1 MEFSLT
7 AAETTMTPNV
17 LATTTRR
24 FGTALS
30 EHDRVAVVDYD
41 KRIYTVFDMM
51 LMPDTICNVVDT
63 WWRKNY
69 RDATSAEAGR
79 MPDGSLILPTHE
91 VNFLDLSEDL
101 TYDELREQLD
111 DDDELEE
118 RIHHLMESND
128 ELTYEEQ
135 REVDDALDDERDRL
149 SGLKR
154 ERDVEAFDEWI
165 SGVVDTVIE
174 PEEPPRN
181 QRKYTTS
188 IAVTIVCGDDP
199 EVVGA

>member
-7 AAETTMTPNV
+7 AAEKTMTPNV

-30 EHDRVAVVDYD
+30 EHDRIAVVDYD

-51 LMPDTICNVVDT
+51 LLPDTVCNVVDT
-63 WWRKNY
+63 WWRTNY
-69 RDATSAEAGR
+69 RAVRVVDVDL
-79 MPDGSLILPTHE
+79 MPDGSLILPTHQ
-91 VNFLDLSEDL
+91 VNSIDLSEYL
-101 TYDELREQLD
+101 TYDELVEQVD

-118 RIHHLMESND
+118 RIHQLMDSGE
-128 ELTYEEQ
+128 ELTDEEQ
-135 REVDDALDDERDRL
+135 REVDDALHEE
-149 SGLKR
+149 R
-154 ERDVEAFDEWI
+154 ERDVIAFEEWLG
-165 SGVVDTVIE
+165 GVVEGDTE
-174 PEEPPRN
+174 PDGPPLK